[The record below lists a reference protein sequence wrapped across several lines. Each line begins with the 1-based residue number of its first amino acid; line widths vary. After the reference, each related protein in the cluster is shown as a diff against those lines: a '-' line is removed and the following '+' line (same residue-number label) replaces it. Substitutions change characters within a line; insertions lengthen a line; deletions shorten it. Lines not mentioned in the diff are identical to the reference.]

1 MNHRYLRELKALNIR
16 DVLNKPEH
24 RKAMGLF
31 KHSAYFN
38 DRKQAEELN
47 ALVKFAYDN
56 GYYKEFVKHEQQQE
70 YLKTLEK
77 ALADKQLTEHHYG
90 SMGDKNE

>member
-56 GYYKEFVKHEQQQE
+56 GYYKDVVIDASKHDWNKEHPVVKQSIEVE
-70 YLKTLEK
+70 IINDWVWKK
-77 ALADKQLTEHHYG
+77 GK
-90 SMGDKNE
+90 